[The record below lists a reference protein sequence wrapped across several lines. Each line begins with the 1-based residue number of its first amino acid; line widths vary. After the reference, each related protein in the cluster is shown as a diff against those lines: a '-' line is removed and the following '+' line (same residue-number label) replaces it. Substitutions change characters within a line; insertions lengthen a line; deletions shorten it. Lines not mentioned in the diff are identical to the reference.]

1 MLYNRSN
8 QNMEEEM
15 RQGMMGADVQTT
27 PVKPEPTMK
36 LEITE
41 IKVADNLKNLT
52 PQEGQLLVQLNVPE
66 FRNFMS
72 KVFGPEFGMIMEEA
86 IPQNEMPQQQVSP
99 QGENPAPTQ
108 GQGIMTQPP
117 SQ

>member
-1 MLYNRSN
+1 MFKHLL
-8 QNMEEEM
+8 QEP
-15 RQGMMGADVQTT
+15 Q
-27 PVKPEPTMK
+27 PTMK

-86 IPQNEMPQQQVSP
+86 IPQKEMPQQPVSP
-99 QGENPAPTQ
+99 QSESPAPTT
-108 GQGIMTQPP
+108 GGGMMTQPP
-117 SQ
+117 SV

>member
-52 PQEGQLLVQLNVPE
+52 TQEGQLLVQLNVPE

-99 QGENPAPTQ
+99 QGESPAPTQ

>member
-1 MLYNRSN
+1 
-8 QNMEEEM
+8 M
-15 RQGMMGADVQTT
+15 RQGMMGADVQNT

-41 IKVADNLKNLT
+41 IKIADNLKNLT

-72 KVFGPEFGMIMEEA
+72 KVFGPEFGMIMEQA
-86 IPQNEMPQQQVSP
+86 IPEPQPQTQPQPVSP
-99 QGENPAPTQ
+99 QGESPAPTQ
-108 GQGIMTQPP
+108 GQGMMTQPP

>member
-1 MLYNRSN
+1 
-8 QNMEEEM
+8 MEEEM
-15 RQGMMGADVQTT
+15 RQGMMGADVQNT

-41 IKVADNLKNLT
+41 IKIADNLKNLT

-72 KVFGPEFGMIMEEA
+72 KVFGPEFGMIMEQAVPE
-86 IPQNEMPQQQVSP
+86 PQPQTQAQQVSP
-99 QGENPAPTQ
+99 QRESPAPTQ
-108 GQGIMTQPP
+108 GQGMMTQPP

>member
-1 MLYNRSN
+1 
-8 QNMEEEM
+8 M
-15 RQGMMGADVQTT
+15 RQGMMGADVQTS

-86 IPQNEMPQQQVSP
+86 IPQNEMPQPQQQVSP

>member
-1 MLYNRSN
+1 
-8 QNMEEEM
+8 MEEEM
-15 RQGMMGADVQTT
+15 RQGMMGADVQNT

-86 IPQNEMPQQQVSP
+86 IPQNEMPQPQQQVSP

>member
-1 MLYNRSN
+1 
-8 QNMEEEM
+8 MEEEM
-15 RQGMMGADVQTT
+15 RQGMMGADVQNT

-72 KVFGPEFGMIMEEA
+72 KVFGPEFGMIMEQAVPE
-86 IPQNEMPQQQVSP
+86 PQPQTQAQQVSP
-99 QGENPAPTQ
+99 QRESPAPTQ
-108 GQGIMTQPP
+108 GQGMMTQPP

>member
-1 MLYNRSN
+1 
-8 QNMEEEM
+8 M

-72 KVFGPEFGMIMEEA
+72 KVFGPQFGAVMQEA
-86 IPQNEMPQQQVSP
+86 IPEPQQQVSP
-99 QGENPAPTQ
+99 QGESPAPTQ
-108 GQGIMTQPP
+108 GQGMMTQPP

>member
-1 MLYNRSN
+1 
-8 QNMEEEM
+8 MEEEM
-15 RQGMMGADVQTT
+15 RQGMMGADVQNT

-72 KVFGPEFGMIMEEA
+72 KVFGPEFGMIMEQA
-86 IPQNEMPQQQVSP
+86 IPEPQPQTQPQPVSP
-99 QGENPAPTQ
+99 QRESPAPMT
-108 GQGIMTQPP
+108 GQGVMQPP